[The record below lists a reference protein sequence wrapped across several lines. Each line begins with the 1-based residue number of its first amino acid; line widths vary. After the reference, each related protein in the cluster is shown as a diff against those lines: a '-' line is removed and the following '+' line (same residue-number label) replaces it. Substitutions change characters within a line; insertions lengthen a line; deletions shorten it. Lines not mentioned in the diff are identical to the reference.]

1 MSAEDELPTVPGYEV
16 LSRLGSGG
24 MAHVYLAIQEGIDR
38 RVALK
43 FLSVDRTDP
52 AAYEQFKARFYRE
65 ARTIGNLNHPGIT
78 TVHQFGEHDGRLFL
92 AMEYLAGGDLD
103 GRIRSGA
110 VAPDQC
116 VRWLRDIA
124 EALAQAHEA
133 GVVHRDIKPE
143 NLLFDEQGRIK
154 LADFGIARQAE
165 DESNLTKGFVIGTL
179 PYMSPEQML
188 GSESVDAR
196 ADLYSLGV
204 LLFEMLT
211 GKQAFPQKQVEAVY
225 LAKLNDPVK
234 LPAELS
240 QYQPLLDK
248 LLAPQPEGRLGDARA
263 LISELDKLTRP
274 DTVPTGKPMV
284 NIIIVA
290 AAVVGMLLTV
300 YRLWFA
306 SPAGVDAYPVKLSV
320 IPEDSVMYLL
330 PELQVLDKRSRL
342 PAGPYEALAWAQDYE
357 AQRIQF
363 VLPGE
368 ELGTATRLR
377 PVRLPEAEEY
387 HHYLDVAA
395 DADAERAG
403 AFLSAYPDSPLR
415 DLVRVLARDEALDI
429 PLLEK
434 KAQVGDLAA
443 LVTMSEI
450 LDQGWAG
457 MAADRQRSMSLA
469 RRAAD
474 SGYAFAQFH
483 YAIQL
488 LEQGDRL
495 REGTDVLEAAAAQGF
510 FPAQNLLGA
519 GLVEGQWITQD
530 LERGEA
536 LLRSAAAQ
544 GYREAMYNLS
554 VLLSMGGAERRA
566 EAASLVRRAAE
577 LNDPMARSY
586 LEGG

>member
-1 MSAEDELPTVPGYEV
+1 MSGEDELPGVPGYKL

-52 AAYEQFKARFYRE
+52 AAYEQFKTRFYRE

-78 TVHQFGEHDGRLFL
+78 TVHQFGEHEGRLFL
-92 AMEYLAGGDLD
+92 AMEYLAGGDLAD
-103 GRIRSGA
+103 RIRAGV
-110 VAPDQC
+110 VAPDEC
-116 VRWLRDIA
+116 IRWVREIA

-154 LADFGIARQAE
+154 LADFGIARRAE
-165 DESNLTKGFVIGTL
+165 DDSSLTKGFVIGTL

-196 ADLYSLGV
+196 ADLYSLGA
-204 LLFEMLT
+204 LFFEMLT

-225 LAKLNDPVK
+225 LAKLNEPVK
-234 LPAELS
+234 LPAELAR
-240 QYQPLLDK
+240 YQPLLDK
-248 LLAPQPEGRLGDARA
+248 LLAAQPEARFGDARA
-263 LISELDKLTRP
+263 FIAELDKLS
-274 DTVPTGKPMV
+274 KPEVAESGRFGVSMV
-284 NIIIVA
+284 VVA
-290 AAVVGMLLTV
+290 IAAVGLLLTV
-300 YRLWFA
+300 YRLWFTGPEG
-306 SPAGVDAYPVKLSV
+306 SDAYQLKLSV
-320 IPEDSVMYLL
+320 LPEDSSIYLL
-330 PELQVLDKRSRL
+330 PELQVLDRRSRL
-342 PAGPYEALAWAQDYE
+342 PAGAYEALAWAPAHQARRVRFE
-357 AQRIQF
+357 
-363 VLPGE
+363 LPGADDDE
-368 ELGTATRLR
+368 AVLLQ
-377 PVRLPEAEEY
+377 PVRLPLVEEY
-387 HHYLDVAA
+387 HRYLDVAA
-395 DADAERAG
+395 DADAERAE

-415 DLVRVLARDEALDI
+415 DLVRVLARDEGLDI
-429 PLLEK
+429 ELLEK
-434 KAQVGDLAA
+434 KAQVGDLSA
-443 LVTMSEI
+443 LVTLSEI
-450 LDQGWAG
+450 LDQGWADL
-457 MAADRQRSMSLA
+457 AADRQRSMSLA

-474 SGYAFAQFH
+474 SGYAFAQYH

-488 LEQGDRL
+488 LEQGDRV
-495 REGTDVLEAAAAQGF
+495 REGTEVLEAAAAQGF

-519 GLVEGQWITQD
+519 GLVEGQWIGQD

-566 EAASLVRRAAE
+566 EAASMVRRAAE

-586 LEGG
+586 LDGG